1 MKLMKYEHANLV
13 LEQNGQTLVIDPGN
27 MTSDFVVPNNV
38 VAIVLTHEHT
48 DHADADKVRAIVATN
63 PTARIIAHEAAQLVD
78 IAAEKVR
85 AGDELTIGAFTLRFT
100 GDQHALISPTLP
112 RVANVGVMINNLLY
126 YPGDS
131 FTLPERP
138 VEVLALP
145 AAAPW
150 MKLSEAMEFLVD
162 VKPARA
168 FPTHDA
174 ILSDVGKALV
184 DRMLGAVATE
194 QGIEYTRLA
203 SGESIDIG

>member
-1 MKLMKYEHANLV
+1 MKLTKYEHANLV
-13 LEQNGQTLVIDPGN
+13 LEQSGQTLVIDPGN
-27 MTSDFVVPNNV
+27 MTSDFAVPSNV
-38 VAIVLTHEHT
+38 VAVVLTHEHA
-48 DHADADKVRAIVATN
+48 DHADASKVQAIMATN

-100 GDQHALISPTLP
+100 GGQHALISPALP
-112 RVANVGVMINNLLY
+112 RVANVGVMVNDLLY

-150 MKLSEAMEFLVD
+150 MKLSEAMEFLVR
-162 VKPARA
+162 VKPVRA

-194 QGIEYTRLA
+194 QGIEYMRLN
-203 SGESIDIG
+203 SGESIDII